1 MTSAI
6 PESCGLVLAGGGA
19 RGAYE
24 AGVLYYLYCDGP
36 AELRERARFKV
47 LAGTS
52 VGALNVSALAASAQN
67 PTVGVRKLAD
77 LWKGLSLDSLLP
89 MGMGDLVS
97 VPAWLLGRKSRDSL
111 LPGIGVKQ
119 FVAKSIDWEQIHRNL
134 ANGDLNAVSLSCT
147 HVPTGRT
154 VVFYETRD
162 GRARPWSRD
171 PHVTAISTRL
181 GPSHARAS
189 AAIPLLF
196 PPVSIDGIPYV
207 DGGLRQNTPLSP
219 ALRLG
224 STRILVVGVS
234 QEKRPRENLPRE
246 DTAVHVDSLGRPIFM
261 MGKVLNALML
271 DHVDYDL
278 IRLEHFNHLIHD
290 GEMAFGKD
298 FVDRLNHVLH
308 GQRGAHY
315 RYIPHLTL
323 RPSKDIGS
331 MAAEYARSREFMR
344 GDRGVTARLIRTLAR
359 AEPRTEADLTSYL
372 LFDGGFAERLM
383 ELGMEDAARKRDAL
397 LWFFDDPKGGT
408 PSTPR

>member
-1 MTSAI
+1 MTTDSR

-24 AGVLYYLYCDGP
+24 AGVLHYLYCDAP

-47 LAGTS
+47 LCGTS
-52 VGALNVSALAASAQN
+52 VGALNVSALAAAASS
-67 PTVGVRKLAD
+67 PTLGVRKLTD
-77 LWKGLSLDSLLP
+77 LWKGLALDQLLP
-89 MGMGDLVS
+89 MGMSDLVS
-97 VPAWLLGRKSRDSL
+97 VSAWLLGRRTRESL
-111 LPGIGVKQ
+111 LPGLGVKD
-119 FVAKSIDWEQIHRNL
+119 FVNKSIDWEQIHRGL
-134 ANGDLNAVSLSCT
+134 HAGDIDAVSLSCT

-162 GRARPWSRD
+162 GRERPWSRD
-171 PHVTAISTRL
+171 PHVSAISTRL

-234 QEKRPRENLPRE
+234 HAKRQRPDLPHE
-246 DTAVHVDSLGRPIFM
+246 QGVKVDSLGRPIFM

-278 IRLEHFNHLIHD
+278 IRLEHFNHLIRD
-290 GEMAFGKD
+290 GERVFGKD
-298 FVDRLNHVLH
+298 FVDRLNHVTH
-308 GQRGAHY
+308 AQRNAHY

-323 RPSKDIGS
+323 RPSRDIGA
-331 MAAEYARSREFMR
+331 MAAEYARGRAFKASDGGF
-344 GDRGVTARLIRTLAR
+344 TARLIRALAH
-359 AEPRTEADLTSYL
+359 AEPRAEADLTSYL
-372 LFDGGFAERLM
+372 LFDGGFAQQLM
-383 ELGMEDAARKRDAL
+383 TLGIEDAAAHREQLMR
-397 LWFFDDPKGGT
+397 FFDVPL
-408 PSTPR
+408 R

>member
-1 MTSAI
+1 MSD
-6 PESCGLVLAGGGA
+6 ESCGLVLAGGGA

-47 LAGTS
+47 LSGTS
-52 VGALNVSALAASAQN
+52 VGALNVSALASSAQS
-67 PTVGVRKLAD
+67 PTLGVKRLAD
-77 LWKGLSLDSLLP
+77 LWRGLSLDSLLP
-89 MGMGDLVS
+89 MGVGDLVS
-97 VPAWLLGRKSRDSL
+97 VPTWLLGRKNRDSL
-111 LPGIGVKQ
+111 LPGGGVKD
-119 FVAKSIDWEQIHRNL
+119 FINKSIDWDQIHKNL
-134 ANGDLNAVSLSCT
+134 AVGDLHAVSISCT

-162 GRARPWSRD
+162 GRSRPWSRD

-234 QEKRPRENLPRE
+234 HEKRPRAEVPPSGSGAGMASRP
-246 DTAVHVDSLGRPIFM
+246 TVDALGRPIFM
-261 MGKVLNALML
+261 AGKVLNALML

-278 IRLEHFNHLIHD
+278 IRLEHFNRLIHD
-290 GEMAFGKD
+290 GEEVFGRD

-323 RPSKDIGS
+323 RPSRDIGS
-331 MAAEYARSREFMR
+331 MAADYARSPDFSR
-344 GDRGVTARLIRTLAR
+344 GDRGITARLIRTLAR

-372 LFDGGFAERLM
+372 LFDGGFAQQLM
-383 ELGMEDAARKRDAL
+383 ELGMEDAASKREEL
-397 LWFFDDPKGGT
+397 LRFFDA
-408 PSTPR
+408 PRAKTR